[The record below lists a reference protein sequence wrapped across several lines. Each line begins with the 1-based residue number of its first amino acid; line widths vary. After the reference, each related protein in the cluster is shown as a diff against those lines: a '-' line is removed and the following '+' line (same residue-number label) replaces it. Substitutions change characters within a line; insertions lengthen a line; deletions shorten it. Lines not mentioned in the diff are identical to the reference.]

1 MTQRD
6 IYFVLKN
13 TTQMKNLSP
22 QEIEGALL
30 FLASPYVDCI
40 GGDLKTGFYAKGS
53 LADAVQKFQFYANH
67 LK

>member
-6 IYFVLKN
+6 IYFVLTN
-13 TTQMKNLSP
+13 TTQMKNLSL
-22 QEIEGALL
+22 QEIEGGLL
-30 FLASPYVDCI
+30 FLDSPYVDCI
-40 GGDLKTGFYAKGS
+40 GWDLKNGLYAKGS